1 MESGTSMAGGIEE
14 NFRHDNDRY
23 YNVIKFEIKI

>member
-23 YNVIKFEIKI
+23 YIKFEIKI